1 MIARLDSTAINDL
14 REALPLFTRFPLA
27 HLPHLGPDQRRAY
40 WLDEIS
46 QSLAKESSVAF
57 QWVGSGTIKGFIVYN
72 DSPWDS
78 EITGRRIGTV
88 EHIAVAAGDDS
99 GTEILQE
106 LLDELTRSLADRGTQ
121 CVVCKVHSTE
131 LLAIHALEQR
141 GFLLM
146 DTLLDFVF
154 DFSRTPIEEIHPPR
168 RDEQLKIRRAKPSD
182 LSALMAINE
191 KAFTGYFGRYHAD
204 PQMPPGTATKIYAQ
218 WVRSAFQGWADWILV
233 AEVDGRIVGY
243 GLWRKP
249 LEIEAK
255 NSLGVA
261 HYDLAAIDPEFL
273 GRGLWT
279 ALMFD
284 GMGIARNYAQY
295 LVGPVHVCNYPVQ
308 HTLQKLG
315 WRISG
320 ARHSFHKWLNP

>member
-1 MIARLDSTAINDL
+1 MIARLDLAAIHDL
-14 REALPLFTRFPLA
+14 RAALPRFARISLT
-27 HLPHLGPDQRRAY
+27 HLRHLNPEQRQAF
-40 WLDEIS
+40 WLDEIT
-46 QSLAKESSVAF
+46 QSLAKESSIAF
-57 QWVGSGTIKGFIVYN
+57 VSTVSGTINGFLVYN

-88 EHIAVAAGDDS
+88 EHIAVAAGDES

-106 LLDELTRSLADRGTQ
+106 LLDELTRSLADRETQ
-121 CVVCKVHSTE
+121 CVVCKVHSNE
-131 LLAIHALEQR
+131 SPAIHALEQR

-146 DTLLDFVF
+146 DSLLDFVF
-154 DFSRTPIEEIHPPR
+154 DFSRTPIEEINPPR
-168 RDEQLKIRRAKPSD
+168 RDKQLNIRRAKPAD

-204 PQMPPGTATKIYAQ
+204 PKMPPGTATKIYAQ

-233 AEVDGRIVGY
+233 AEVAERIVGY

-255 NSLGVA
+255 NSLSVA

-284 GMGIARNYAQY
+284 GMGIARDYAQY

-320 ARHSFHKWLNP
+320 ARHSFHKWLD

>member
-1 MIARLDSTAINDL
+1 MIARLDLPAIHDL
-14 REALPLFTRFPLA
+14 REALPRFTHVPLA
-27 HLPHLGPDQRRAY
+27 HLHHLNPEQRRAY

-46 QSLAKESSVAF
+46 QSLAKESSIAF
-57 QWVGSGTIKGFIVYN
+57 QWVASGTINGFIVYN

-88 EHIAVAAGDDS
+88 EHIAVAVGDDS

-106 LLDELTRSLADRGTQ
+106 LLDELMRSLADRGTQ

-131 LLAIHALEQR
+131 LPTIHALEQR

-154 DFSRTPIEEIHPPR
+154 DFSRTPIEEIKPPR
-168 RDEQLKIRRAKPSD
+168 RDKQLKIRRAKPAD
-182 LSALMAINE
+182 LSELMAINE

-204 PQMPPGTATKIYAQ
+204 PQMPPGAATKIYAQ

-233 AEVDGRIVGY
+233 AEVDGRIAGY

-255 NSLGVA
+255 NSLSVA
-261 HYDLAAIDPEFL
+261 HYDLAAIDPGLL

-284 GMGIARNYAQY
+284 GMGIARNYARY

-320 ARHSFHKWLNP
+320 ARHSFHKWLD

>member
-1 MIARLDSTAINDL
+1 MIAPLDLAAIHDL
-14 REALPLFTRFPLA
+14 RKALPRFTRVPLA
-27 HLPHLGPDQRRAY
+27 HLHHLNSDQRQAF
-40 WLDEIS
+40 WLDEIT
-46 QSLAKESSVAF
+46 QSLGNESSIAF
-57 QWVGSGTIKGFIVYN
+57 VSNVSETINGFIVYN

-88 EHIAVAAGDDS
+88 EHIAVAAGDNS

-106 LLDELTRSLADRGTQ
+106 LLDELTRSLTDRETQ
-121 CVVCKVHSTE
+121 CLVCKVHSNE
-131 LLAIHALEQR
+131 VPAIHALEQR

-146 DTLLDFVF
+146 DSLLDFVF
-154 DFSRTPIEEIHPPR
+154 DFSRTPIEEINPPR
-168 RDEQLKIRRAKPSD
+168 RDKQLKIRRATSAD

-255 NSLGVA
+255 NSLAVA

-320 ARHSFHKWLNP
+320 ARHSFHKWLE

>member
-1 MIARLDSTAINDL
+1 MIARLDLPAIHDL
-14 REALPLFTRFPLA
+14 RVALPRFARVPLA
-27 HLPHLGPDQRRAY
+27 HLHHLNSEQRWAY
-40 WLDEIS
+40 WLDEIT
-46 QSLAKESSVAF
+46 QSLANESSIAF
-57 QWVGSGTIKGFIVYN
+57 VSIVSGTINGFIVYS

-99 GTEILQE
+99 ETEILQE
-106 LLDELTRSLADRGTQ
+106 LVDELTRSLAHRETQ
-121 CVVCKVHSTE
+121 CVVCKVHSNE
-131 LLAIHALEQR
+131 LPAIQALEQR

-146 DTLLDFVF
+146 DSLLDFVF
-154 DFSRTPIEEIHPPR
+154 DFSRTPIEELNPPR
-168 RDEQLKIRRAKPSD
+168 RDEQLKIRRAKPGD

-233 AEVDGRIVGY
+233 AEVDGRIAGY

-249 LEIEAK
+249 LEIETK
-255 NSLGVA
+255 NSLRVA
-261 HYDLAAIDPEFL
+261 HYDLAAVDPEFR

-284 GMGIARNYAQY
+284 GMSIARNYAQY

-320 ARHSFHKWLNP
+320 ARHSFHKWLTP

>member
-1 MIARLDSTAINDL
+1 MIELLDSTALGDL
-14 REALPLFTRFPLA
+14 REVLKQFAHLPLA
-27 HLPHLGPDQRRAY
+27 HLQNLSSEQRSAY

-46 QSLAKESSVAF
+46 QSLAKKSSVAF
-57 QWVGSGTIKGFIVYN
+57 QWVVSGTIKGFIVYN

-99 GTEILQE
+99 GKEILQE
-106 LLDELTRSLADRGTQ
+106 LLDALTRSLADSETQ
-121 CVVCKVHSTE
+121 CVVCKVHSNE
-131 LLAIHALEQR
+131 SPVIHALEQR

-154 DFSRTPIEEIHPPR
+154 DFSRTPIEEINPPK
-168 RDEQLKIRRAKPSD
+168 RDKHLAIRRAKPGD
-182 LSALMAINE
+182 VSALMAINE
-191 KAFTGYFGRYHAD
+191 KAFAGYFGRYHED

-218 WVRSAFQGWADWILV
+218 WVRSAFEGWADWILV
-233 AEVDGRIVGY
+233 AEVDGRIAGY

-255 NSLGVA
+255 NSLGIA

-284 GMGIARNYAQY
+284 GMAIARDYAQY

-315 WRISG
+315 WRISS
-320 ARHSFHKWLNP
+320 ARHSFHKWLNL

>member
-1 MIARLDSTAINDL
+1 MIARLDLAAIHDL
-14 REALPLFTRFPLA
+14 RLALPRFARVPLS
-27 HLPHLGPDQRRAY
+27 HLRHLNPEQRQAF

-57 QWVGSGTIKGFIVYN
+57 VSIVSGTINGFIVYN

-99 GTEILQE
+99 GTEILQK
-106 LLDELTRSLADRGTQ
+106 LLDELTPSLADRGTQ

-131 LLAIHALEQR
+131 LPAIHALEHC

-154 DFSRTPIEEIHPPR
+154 DFSRTTIEEIHPPR
-168 RDEQLKIRRAKPSD
+168 RDEQLNIRRAKPAD

-233 AEVDGRIVGY
+233 AEVDERLVGY

-249 LEIEAK
+249 LEIEAR
-255 NSLGVA
+255 NSLSVA
-261 HYDLAAIDPEFL
+261 HYDLAAIDPGFL

-284 GMGIARNYAQY
+284 GMHIARNYAQY

-320 ARHSFHKWLNP
+320 ARHSFHKWLN

>member
-1 MIARLDSTAINDL
+1 MIARLDSTVLGDL
-14 REALPLFTRFPLA
+14 SEALPQFAHLPLA
-27 HLPHLGPDQRRAY
+27 HLHDLSSERRRAY

-46 QSLAKESSVAF
+46 KSLAKESSIAF
-57 QWVGSGTIKGFIVYN
+57 QWVVSGTIKGFIIYN

-78 EITGRRIGTV
+78 EITGRRIGIV
-88 EHIAVAAGDDS
+88 EHVAVAVGEKDS

-106 LLDELTRSLADRGTQ
+106 LLDELTRSLVDRGTQ
-121 CVVCKVHSTE
+121 CVVGKVHSNE
-131 LLAIHALEQR
+131 LPVIHALEQR

-146 DTLLDFVF
+146 DSLLDFVF
-154 DFSRTPIEEIHPPR
+154 DFSRTSLEEINPPK
-168 RDEQLKIRRAKPSD
+168 RDKQLQIRHAEPAD
-182 LSALMAINE
+182 LSALMTINE

-204 PQMPPGTATKIYAQ
+204 PRMPPGTATKVYAE

-249 LEIEAK
+249 LEIEAR
-255 NSLGVA
+255 NSLSVA
-261 HYDLAAIDPEFL
+261 HYDLAAIDPQFL

-295 LVGPVHVCNYPVQ
+295 LIGPVHVCNYPVQ

-320 ARHSFHKWLNP
+320 ARHSFHKWLG

>member
-1 MIARLDSTAINDL
+1 MIARLDLPAIHDL
-14 REALPLFTRFPLA
+14 RVALPRFARVPLA
-27 HLPHLGPDQRRAY
+27 HLHHLNSKQRRAY
-40 WLDEIS
+40 WLDEIT
-46 QSLAKESSVAF
+46 QSSAKESSIGFVSI
-57 QWVGSGTIKGFIVYN
+57 VSGTINGFIVYN

-88 EHIAVAAGDDS
+88 EHIAVAADDDS
-99 GTEILQE
+99 GTEILHE
-106 LLDELTRSLADRGTQ
+106 LLDELTRSLGDRGTQ
-121 CVVCKVHSTE
+121 CVVCKVYSNE
-131 LLAIHALEQR
+131 LPAIHALEQR

-146 DTLLDFVF
+146 DSLLDFVF
-154 DFSRTPIEEIHPPR
+154 DFSRTPIEEINPPR
-168 RDEQLKIRRAKPSD
+168 RDKQLTIRRAKPAD
-182 LSALMAINE
+182 LSPLMAINE

-249 LEIEAK
+249 LEIEAR
-255 NSLGVA
+255 NSLSVA

-320 ARHSFHKWLNP
+320 ARHSFHKWLD

>member
-1 MIARLDSTAINDL
+1 MIARLDLPAIHDL
-14 REALPLFTRFPLA
+14 RVALPRFARVPLA
-27 HLPHLGPDQRRAY
+27 HLHHLNSEQRRAY
-40 WLDEIS
+40 WLDEVTR
-46 QSLAKESSVAF
+46 SLANESSIAF
-57 QWVGSGTIKGFIVYN
+57 VSIVSGTINGFIVYN

-88 EHIAVAAGDDS
+88 EHIAVATGDDS
-99 GTEILQE
+99 GTEILQD
-106 LLDELTRSLADRGTQ
+106 LLDELTRSLADRETQ
-121 CVVCKVHSTE
+121 CVVCKVHSNE
-131 LLAIHALEQR
+131 LPAIHALEQS

-154 DFSRTPIEEIHPPR
+154 DFSRTPLEEINPPR
-168 RDEQLKIRRAKPSD
+168 RDKQLTIRRAKPAD
-182 LSALMAINE
+182 QSALMAINE

-204 PQMPPGTATKIYAQ
+204 PRMSPGTATKIYAQ

-233 AEVDGRIVGY
+233 AEVDAKIAGY

-249 LEIEAK
+249 LEIEAR
-255 NSLGVA
+255 NSLSVA

-279 ALMFD
+279 ALMFE
-284 GMGIARNYAQY
+284 GMGIAQNHARY

-315 WRISG
+315 WRISS
-320 ARHSFHKWLNP
+320 ARHSFHKWLEE

>member
-1 MIARLDSTAINDL
+1 MIARLDLAAIHDL
-14 REALPLFTRFPLA
+14 RLALPRFARVPLS
-27 HLPHLGPDQRRAY
+27 HLRHLNPEQRQAY

-57 QWVGSGTIKGFIVYN
+57 VSIVSGTINGFIVYN

-99 GTEILQE
+99 GTEILQK
-106 LLDELTRSLADRGTQ
+106 LLDELTPSLADRGTQ

-131 LLAIHALEQR
+131 LPAIHALEHC

-154 DFSRTPIEEIHPPR
+154 DFSRTTIEEIHPPR
-168 RDEQLKIRRAKPSD
+168 RDEQLNIRRAKPAD

-233 AEVDGRIVGY
+233 AEVDERLVGY

-249 LEIEAK
+249 LEIEAR
-255 NSLGVA
+255 NSLSVA
-261 HYDLAAIDPEFL
+261 HYDLAAIDPGFL

-284 GMGIARNYAQY
+284 GMHIARNYAQY

-320 ARHSFHKWLNP
+320 ARHSFHKWLN

>member
-1 MIARLDSTAINDL
+1 MIVPLDMRALGDL
-14 REALPLFTRFPLA
+14 REALPHFAHVPLA
-27 HLPHLGPDQRRAY
+27 HLHDLSAERRLTY

-46 QSLAKESSVAF
+46 QSLTKTSPIAF
-57 QWVGSGTIKGFIVYN
+57 QWVASGTIKGFVVYN

-99 GTEILQE
+99 GTEILHE
-106 LLDELTRSLADRGTQ
+106 LIDELTRTLGDRGTQ

-131 LLAIHALEQR
+131 LAAIHALEQR

-146 DTLLDFVF
+146 DSLLDFVL
-154 DFSRTPIEEIHPPR
+154 DFSRTPLEQITPPR
-168 RDEQLKIRRAKPSD
+168 RDKQLKIRPAKPPD
-182 LSALMAINE
+182 LSALITINE
-191 KAFTGYFGRYHAD
+191 KAFAGYFGRYHAD
-204 PQMPPGTATKIYAQ
+204 PQMPPGTATKIYSQ
-218 WVRSAFQGWADWILV
+218 WVRSAFKGWADWILV
-233 AEVDGRIVGY
+233 AEVEETIVGY

-249 LEIEAK
+249 LEIEAR
-255 NSLGVA
+255 NSVSVA

-284 GMGIARNYAQY
+284 GMSIAGDYAQY
-295 LVGPVHVCNYPVQ
+295 LIGPVHVCNYPVQ
-308 HTLQKLG
+308 HALQKLG

>member
-1 MIARLDSTAINDL
+1 MIAPLDLAAIHDL
-14 REALPLFTRFPLA
+14 RLALPRFARVPLA
-27 HLPHLGPDQRRAY
+27 HLHHLNSEQRQAY
-40 WLDEIS
+40 WLDEIT
-46 QSLAKESSVAF
+46 QSLAKESSIAF
-57 QWVGSGTIKGFIVYN
+57 QWVASGTIKGFIVYN

-121 CVVCKVHSTE
+121 CVVYKVHSNE
-131 LLAIHALEQR
+131 LSTIHALEQR

-154 DFSRTPIEEIHPPR
+154 DFSRAPIEEIKPPR
-168 RDEQLKIRRAKPSD
+168 RDKQLKIRRAKPAD

-233 AEVDGRIVGY
+233 AEVDERIVGY

-255 NSLGVA
+255 NSLSVA

-284 GMGIARNYAQY
+284 GMGIARNHAQY

>member
-1 MIARLDSTAINDL
+1 MIARLDSTVLGDL
-14 REALPLFTRFPLA
+14 SEALSQFAHLPLA
-27 HLPHLGPDQRRAY
+27 HLHDLSSQRRRAY

-46 QSLAKESSVAF
+46 KSLAKEASIAF
-57 QWVGSGTIKGFIVYN
+57 QWVATGTIKGFIIYN

-78 EITGRRIGTV
+78 EITGRRIGAI
-88 EHIAVAAGDDS
+88 EHIAVAIGEKDS
-99 GTEILQE
+99 GTEILEE
-106 LLDELTRSLADRGTQ
+106 LLDELTRSLTDRGTQ
-121 CVVCKVHSTE
+121 CVVCKVHSNE
-131 LLAIHALEQR
+131 LPVVHALERR

-146 DTLLDFVF
+146 DSLLDFVF
-154 DFSRTPIEEIHPPR
+154 DFSRTPLEEINPPR
-168 RDEQLKIRRAKPSD
+168 RDKQLKIRRAEPAD
-182 LSALMAINE
+182 LTALMAINE

-204 PQMPPGTATKIYAQ
+204 PQMPPGTATKIYAE

-233 AEVDGRIVGY
+233 AEMDGIIVGY

-249 LEIEAK
+249 LKIEAK
-255 NSLGVA
+255 NSLNVA
-261 HYDLAAIDPEFL
+261 HYDLAAIDPQFL

-284 GMGIARNYAQY
+284 GMSIARNYAQY

-320 ARHSFHKWLNP
+320 ARHSFHKWLG

>member
-1 MIARLDSTAINDL
+1 MIARLDLAAIHDL
-14 REALPLFTRFPLA
+14 RLALPRFARVPLS
-27 HLPHLGPDQRRAY
+27 HLRHLNPEQRQAF

-57 QWVGSGTIKGFIVYN
+57 VSIVSGTINGFIVYN

-99 GTEILQE
+99 GTEILQK
-106 LLDELTRSLADRGTQ
+106 LLDELTPSLADRGTQ

-131 LLAIHALEQR
+131 LPAIHALEHC

-154 DFSRTPIEEIHPPR
+154 DFSRTTIEEIHPPR
-168 RDEQLKIRRAKPSD
+168 RDEQLNIRRAKPAD

-233 AEVDGRIVGY
+233 AEVDERLVGY

-249 LEIEAK
+249 LEIEAR
-255 NSLGVA
+255 NSLSVA

-284 GMGIARNYAQY
+284 GMHIARNYAQY

-320 ARHSFHKWLNP
+320 ARHSFHKWLN

>member
-1 MIARLDSTAINDL
+1 MIARLDSTAIHDL
-14 REALPLFTRFPLA
+14 RVALPRFARVPLA
-27 HLPHLGPDQRRAY
+27 HLHHLNPEQRQAY
-40 WLDEIS
+40 WLDEIT
-46 QSLAKESSVAF
+46 QSLAKESSIAF
-57 QWVGSGTIKGFIVYN
+57 VSTVSGTINGFIVYN

-88 EHIAVAAGDDS
+88 EHIAVAVGDAS
-99 GTEILQE
+99 GTEILQA

-121 CVVCKVHSTE
+121 CVVCKVYSNE
-131 LLAIHALEQR
+131 SPAIHALEQR

-146 DTLLDFVF
+146 DSLLDFVF
-154 DFSRTPIEEIHPPR
+154 DFSRTPIEEINPPR
-168 RDEQLKIRRAKPSD
+168 RDKQLNIRRAKPAD

-204 PQMPPGTATKIYAQ
+204 PKMPPGTATKIYAQ

-233 AEVDGRIVGY
+233 AEVAGRIVGY

-255 NSLGVA
+255 NSLSVA

-320 ARHSFHKWLNP
+320 ARHSFHKWLN

>member
-1 MIARLDSTAINDL
+1 MIARLDLPAINDL
-14 REALPLFTRFPLA
+14 REALPRFTHVPLA
-27 HLPHLGPDQRRAY
+27 HLHHLNSEQRRAY
-40 WLDEIS
+40 WLDEITR
-46 QSLAKESSVAF
+46 SLANESSIAF
-57 QWVGSGTIKGFIVYN
+57 VSIASGTIKGFIVYN

-88 EHIAVAAGDDS
+88 EHLAVAADDDA
-99 GTEILQE
+99 GTEILQK
-106 LLDELTRSLADRGTQ
+106 LLDELTRSLADREGQ
-121 CVVCKVHSTE
+121 CVVCKVHSNE
-131 LLAIHALEQR
+131 LPTIHALEER
-141 GFLLM
+141 GSLLM
-146 DTLLDFVF
+146 DSLLDFVF
-154 DFSRTPIEEIHPPR
+154 DFSRTPIEEINPPK
-168 RDEQLKIRRAKPSD
+168 RDKQLKVRRAEPAD

-191 KAFTGYFGRYHAD
+191 KAFAGYFGRYHAD
-204 PQMPPGTATKIYAQ
+204 PRMPPGTATKIYAQ
-218 WVRSAFQGWADWILV
+218 WIRSAFQGWADWILV

-249 LEIEAK
+249 SEIEAK
-255 NSLGVA
+255 NSLNVA

-284 GMGIARNYAQY
+284 GMGIARTYAQY

-315 WRISG
+315 WRISS
-320 ARHSFHKWLNP
+320 ARHSFHKWLN

>member
-1 MIARLDSTAINDL
+1 MIARLDLAAIHDL
-14 REALPLFTRFPLA
+14 HVALPRFARVP
-27 HLPHLGPDQRRAY
+27 LPHLQHLNSEQRQAF

-46 QSLAKESSVAF
+46 QSLANESSTGFVSID
-57 QWVGSGTIKGFIVYN
+57 SGTINGFIFYN

-88 EHIAVAAGDDS
+88 ERIAVAVGDDS
-99 GTEILQE
+99 GSEILLE
-106 LLDELTRSLADRGTQ
+106 LLDELTRSLAVRETQ
-121 CVVCKVHSTE
+121 CLVCKVHSNE
-131 LLAIHALEQR
+131 LPAIHALEQR

-146 DTLLDFVF
+146 DSLLDFVF
-154 DFSRTPIEEIHPPR
+154 DFSRTPLEEINPPK
-168 RDEQLKIRRAKPSD
+168 RDKQLTIRRAKPED

-204 PQMPPGTATKIYAQ
+204 PQMPPGTATKIYAE

-233 AEVDGRIVGY
+233 AEVDGRIAGY

-249 LEIEAK
+249 LEIEAR
-255 NSLGVA
+255 NSLSVA
-261 HYDLAAIDPEFL
+261 HYDLAAVDPEFL

-284 GMGIARNYAQY
+284 GMSIARNYAQY

-320 ARHSFHKWLNP
+320 ARHSFHKWLSP

>member
-1 MIARLDSTAINDL
+1 MIARLDLPAIHDL
-14 REALPLFTRFPLA
+14 CEALPHFAHLPLA
-27 HLPHLGPDQRRAY
+27 HLHDLSSERRRAY

-46 QSLAKESSVAF
+46 QSLAKESSIAF
-57 QWVGSGTIKGFIVYN
+57 QWVVSGAIKGFIVYN
-72 DSPWDS
+72 DSPWDT
-78 EITGRRIGTV
+78 EITGRRIGAI

-106 LLDELTRSLADRGTQ
+106 LIDELTRSLADRETQ
-121 CVVCKVHSTE
+121 CVVCKVHSNE
-131 LLAIHALEQR
+131 LPVVHALEQR

-146 DTLLDFVF
+146 DSLLDFVF
-154 DFSRTPIEEIHPPR
+154 DFSGTPLQQINPPK
-168 RDEQLKIRRAKPSD
+168 RDKQLRIRRAELAD

-204 PQMPPGTATKIYAQ
+204 PQMPPDTATKIYAE

-233 AEVDGRIVGY
+233 AEVDGRIAGY

-249 LEIEAK
+249 LEIEAR
-255 NSLGVA
+255 NSLRVA
-261 HYDLAAIDPEFL
+261 HYDLAAIDPEFV

-284 GMGIARNYAQY
+284 GMSIARNYAQY

-320 ARHSFHKWLNP
+320 ARHSFHKWRNL